1 MWPDAVNGLF
11 EILGGFA
18 ILDHCRQLY
27 KDKMVRGASWKAV
40 AFFTVWGYWN
50 LFFYPHLDQWWS
62 FSGGVFIAATNML
75 WIGMMLYYI
84 RREKELRALI
94 PEPEGRS
101 AMLAKRVR
109 LYSEIN
115 DA

>member
-1 MWPDAVNGLF
+1 MWPDIINGSF

-40 AFFTVWGYWN
+40 AFFTIWGYWN

-62 FSGGVFIAATNML
+62 FRGGVFIAAANML

-84 RREKELRALI
+84 RKEKREPLSNVPTSRV
-94 PEPEGRS
+94 

-109 LYSEIN
+109 LYKELN